1 MSMGRVT
8 IYFLR
13 LIFMILIVCLTRAD
27 KGLSQ
32 TDSTFF
38 EYGKALFQFDEK
50 DLYETTVNVFN
61 VYLIQYPE
69 GINAAEVQFSI
80 ADLHMR
86 RKKRDRAFVSYFK
99 TIALYPE
106 TSLVSRANEGAR
118 EAASKDG
125 SLTPIKEKLFSL
137 IATPLKESEFA
148 ETYLALL
155 QSLRDLIYPKLN
167 DALIPECR
175 LFLETYPDDSGAVR
189 VAEWIGD
196 MYQENNK
203 HWEAVSAYYR
213 VVHMVRGGDR
223 IIPCQLKIADLLNER
238 LKKYEVAVGI
248 YEDIL
253 RTESDSVASSEAQW
267 KLARIFNEKLKN
279 YSRAVQEYQN
289 LVDKFPASSHGA
301 EALMKKAEIQVSN
314 LKQLEGAVE
323 TYQRVVERFPEDDL
337 VPEALVKAG
346 EVYERKMK
354 DYANAVQIY
363 QEVSH
368 KYPSNPLG
376 SEYLFKAAE
385 LAEKKLKE
393 LDRAL
398 EIYQQI
404 VDGYG
409 SEKIGE
415 RARKKIESLKNKIE
429 ENERY
434 PDL

>member
-1 MSMGRVT
+1 MGKGT

-13 LIFMILIVCLTRAD
+13 FIFAISIMCLMRAD
-27 KGLSQ
+27 KGFGQ
-32 TDSTFF
+32 TDSTLF

-61 VYLIQYPE
+61 SYLNQYPE
-69 GINAAEVQFSI
+69 GVNAAEVQCTI

-86 RKKRDRAFVSYFK
+86 RKKRDRAFVSYLK
-99 TIALYPE
+99 TIALYPG

-118 EAASKDG
+118 EAVSKDG

-137 IATPLKESEFA
+137 IATPPEESDFA
-148 ETYLALL
+148 ERYLALL

-167 DALIPECR
+167 DALIAECR
-175 LFLETYPDDSGAVR
+175 LFLETYPDHSGAVR

-196 MYQENNK
+196 MYRENNK

-213 VVHMVRGGDR
+213 IVHMVRGGDR

-238 LKKYEVAVGI
+238 LKKYEMAAGL
-248 YEDIL
+248 YENIL

-267 KLARIFNEKLKN
+267 KLARVFNDKLKN

-289 LVDKFPASSHGA
+289 LVEKFPASPYGP
-301 EALMKKAEIQVSN
+301 EALMNKAEVQVSN
-314 LKQLEGAVE
+314 LKQLEGGVE
-323 TYQRVVERFPEDDL
+323 TYRTVVERFPDNDL
-337 VPEALVKAG
+337 APEALVKAG

-354 DYANAVQIY
+354 DYVNAIQIY
-363 QEVSH
+363 QEVSQ

-376 SEYLFKAAE
+376 PEYLFKAAE

-398 EIYQQI
+398 GIYQQV

-409 SEKIGE
+409 TEKIGN
-415 RARKKIESLKNKIE
+415 RARDKIQLLKKKIQ

-434 PDL
+434 PDS